1 MNTTPDFDE
10 IGRTVPLESWW
21 HLRVVA
27 ALRLCF
33 VVVAMYVCLLQF
45 LRIGIWSA
53 MADRTIL
60 LLGLWVGLGIYAD
73 SIEIVWRKLGVPG
86 RLAAFVVG
94 LVLLTGSIMAPGNLI
109 WSGGAMVG
117 IMFLLGAMAYGLIQ
131 ILRGP
136 VRALR
141 FRQMKKYLRT
151 LPTEKRRI
159 MRQRLEMNFQ
169 TFIAEGFH

>member
-1 MNTTPDFDE
+1 MNTTPDFEE
-10 IGRTVPLESWW
+10 IGRTVPLEAWW

-45 LRIGIWSA
+45 LRIGFWSA
-53 MADRTIL
+53 MADRTML
-60 LLGLWVGLGIYAD
+60 LLGLWVGLGIYGD
-73 SIEIVWRKLGVPG
+73 GIEMVWRKLGVLG
-86 RLAAFVVG
+86 QSATFVVG
-94 LVLLTGSIMAPGNLI
+94 IVLLTGSIMASGSLI
-109 WSGGAMVG
+109 WHGGTMVG
-117 IMFLLGAMAYGLIQ
+117 AMFLLGAMAYGLIQ
-131 ILRGP
+131 ILRNP

-151 LPTEKRRI
+151 LPTEKRRT

-169 TFIAEGFH
+169 TLIAEGFH